1 MFLFHQLIK
10 EYFFFICRSSL
21 RPELYTP
28 AYGGFFE
35 FDLEKE
41 KTISLRTLVSS
52 VGGLSLFP
60 VFFTL

>member
-1 MFLFHQLIK
+1 
-10 EYFFFICRSSL
+10 L

-52 VGGLSLFP
+52 VGGLALFP
-60 VFFTL
+60 VLFFT

>member
-1 MFLFHQLIK
+1 M
-10 EYFFFICRSSL
+10 

-52 VGGLSLFP
+52 VGGAGFVSSVLHVVRNEMGNL
-60 VFFTL
+60 